1 MSFSRSSLCPSQM
14 LGENIKKNIK
24 SRNNTCLQVMWKMWK
39 CAVKCGNAVSNYGK
53 PKWKRKYELTLKSL
67 KTNTFI

>member
-1 MSFSRSSLCPSQM
+1 
-14 LGENIKKNIK
+14 
-24 SRNNTCLQVMWKMWK
+24 MWKMWK

-67 KTNTFI
+67 KTNTIFAGCLYLVGFGLKIFQHLLDSYPKEKLTFF